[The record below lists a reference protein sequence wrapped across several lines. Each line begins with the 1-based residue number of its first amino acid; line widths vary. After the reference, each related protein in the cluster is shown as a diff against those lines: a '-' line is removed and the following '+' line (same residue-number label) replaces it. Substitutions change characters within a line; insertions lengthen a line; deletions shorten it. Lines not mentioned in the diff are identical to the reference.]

1 MAAIGTTSLYWDG
14 TYTLKSDGSWKT
26 RQGNV
31 IGTTNSNTVKQVVRY
46 HFTIPS
52 SFNSTPVTIIK
63 KIGFFIG
70 VKTNGTTSTN
80 NSVGWGMAQG
90 SDFGMK
96 FFISSSSTLAWANL
110 SSGIGSFN
118 NADMNDGSQMPMTS
132 SVSNTGTPVPSPT
145 QYSVSTFNLKPG
157 KTYYLYI
164 FAPLSPNTSGSQRY
178 WKTHKGTLEFT
189 YETYTRCSKP
199 TKITIRRSAYPT
211 DSSTQINA
219 IFKPTD
225 TVYIRVQG
233 GSSGTENSME
243 GYMLYWGVGF
253 DPTTTNYTGCKSTAT
268 INNATFA
275 INFSSIARN
284 TKIYFRA
291 TTLGAV
297 AGYDSVISSVYCTS
311 TINSLP
317 GAPTIYYND
326 GVSTTTLPT
335 NTVKSSQSKI
345 TLMTSSSV
353 GIDANSSSQ
362 TLQIQYRD
370 SSSSSYT
377 TWDLSAQKD
386 IVLGNQGTEKTFY
399 FYTWDGLER
408 SSAYKT
414 ITIKRNSKPRLTI
427 QDVTNSNN
435 NYYSEHL
442 PHGNYTVTPAVK
454 VAQNINGQQNNNQKY
469 KYVLYDEANT
479 VEISSGYISDYT
491 YTFSNIRKVLTPK
504 YDSNQNYRIKVI
516 RNDGIE
522 DSDPVELTSETWV
535 IPKLPIIIIYS
546 NMVNDSFV
554 NPTSGRLYFD
564 DRVRLIFS
572 KDTGYDWEKMKYEG
586 LNNDRPFFIINTSNW
601 ANGIVFTYTL
611 EFIDH
616 SGNSLISHTYSPP
629 LQKIDKISNALLS
642 NGDTI
647 PFEFGYDT
655 YRVYID
661 GSKGEE
667 TTINFYNFI
676 SKGVGIT
683 DELLMPYG
691 LTTLSKISYYLIRN
705 NDKITNEMSIEINAL
720 EGKDTE
726 TLSIPVIF
734 YKESVPESYDSIY
747 SNLNSDY
754 KNRNDTFEAQI
765 LFEIKNIFGN
775 DILFTG
781 DVIGA
786 KSESFIMT
794 YEVEPIINNFKLF
807 AQKKDSDD
815 KVELKQMDQGADL
828 SYYLKEGS
836 QLRIELSISTYNSNP
851 EFQLISENKNNLLE
865 DPYDTIPFIGLKEPS
880 PGKPATYTY
889 EDIISTFN
897 PIFEDYENYF
907 KVNIK
912 TEASNASL
920 NDFYYGWTSE
930 TETQTKE
937 NKILVYNKKHTSPS
951 ASISNSNYNEKTK
964 IISLEAVLQSDGFS
978 QNEKFSVSPTFSG
991 IKVEFFFREPDGNY
1005 NSEEGIVI
1013 FEADPAEKAKDF
1025 ELGLLSCEYDMG
1037 QISSGY
1043 IKLKITTYL
1052 RDPEEWFE
1060 SAYFVETNEISVF
1073 NINPTVAYRKNY
1085 LGINTRDFFVTV
1097 NNEEKNNGV
1106 VYISNTEDRPYIYL
1120 KSSEGSIRIINI
1132 ITGEMDGFVLEG
1144 GTW

>member
-70 VKTNGTTSTN
+70 VKTNGTTATN

-199 TKITIRRSAYPT
+199 TKITICRSAYPT

-326 GVSTTTLPT
+326 GVSTTTLST
-335 NTVKSSQSKI
+335 NIVKSSQDKI

-353 GIDANSSSQ
+353 GSDTNSSYQ

-370 SSSSSYT
+370 SNSSSYT
-377 TWDLSAQKD
+377 TWDLSAQED
-386 IVLGNQGTEKTFY
+386 IALGSQGTEKTFY

-414 ITIKRNSKPRLTI
+414 ITIERNSKPSLTV
-427 QDVTNSNN
+427 QDDTNSNN

-442 PHGNYTVTPAVK
+442 PNRNYTVTPAVK
-454 VAQNINGQQNNNQKY
+454 VTPDINGQQNDNQKY

-479 VEISSGYISDYT
+479 VEISTGYISNDT
-491 YTFSNIRKVLTPK
+491 YTFSNIRKTLVPK

-535 IPKLPIIIIYS
+535 IPKLPIIVIYS
-546 NMVNDSFV
+546 NMVNDSFI

-564 DRVRLIFS
+564 DKVRLTFS
-572 KDTGYDWEKMKYEG
+572 KDTGYDWEKMKY
-586 LNNDRPFFIINTSNW
+586 DRLDDGYPLFTIDTSNW

-647 PFEFGYDT
+647 PFEFGYNT

-734 YKESVPESYDSIY
+734 YKENGQESQDSIY
-747 SNLNSDY
+747 YNLKSDY
-754 KNRNDTFEAQI
+754 KNRNDTFDAQI
-765 LFEIKNIFGN
+765 LFEIKNVFGN
-775 DILFTG
+775 DILFTE

-786 KSESFIMT
+786 KSKSFTMT
-794 YEVEPIINNFKLF
+794 YEVEPIIEELKLF
-807 AQKKDSDD
+807 TQKENSSDRI
-815 KVELKQMDQGADL
+815 ELGQMAN
-828 SYYLKEGS
+828 YYLKEKS
-836 QLRIELSISTYNSNP
+836 QLWIRLEISTYNSNP
-851 EFQLISENKNNLLE
+851 EFQLISVNSKNLLE
-865 DPYDTIPFIGLKEPS
+865 NPYDTISFTGSEKPS
-880 PGKPATYTY
+880 PGNPIIYTY
-889 EDIISTFN
+889 EGLISTFI
-897 PIFEDYENYF
+897 PISEDYENYF

-912 TEASNASL
+912 TKATNASL
-920 NDFYYGWTSE
+920 KDFYYGWTSE
-930 TETQTKE
+930 TETQIEK

-951 ASISNSNYNEKTK
+951 ASISNSNYDEKTK
-964 IISLEAVLQSDGFS
+964 TISLEATLQSNGFS
-978 QNEKFSVSPTFSG
+978 QTISPAFSG
-991 IKVEFFFREPDGNY
+991 IKVELLFREPDSSYDNTTAIKIIEK
-1005 NSEEGIVI
+1005 NP
-1013 FEADPAEKAKDF
+1013 ADKNEDF
-1025 ELGLLSCEYDMG
+1025 TLGLLSCNYDMK

-1052 RDPEEWFE
+1052 RDSKGWFE

-1085 LGINTRDFFVTV
+1085 LGINTRDFSVTIDK
-1097 NNEEKNNGV
+1097 EEKNDGV
-1106 VYISNTEDRPYIYL
+1106 VYISNTEDRPCIYL